1 MLNGLAGVPDFYQG
15 CELWDLRF
23 VDPDNQGPIDFKH
36 RGPQLSEIEIRIKKP
51 NVTQETMYCVER
63 SER

>member
-23 VDPDNQGPIDFKH
+23 VDPDNQH